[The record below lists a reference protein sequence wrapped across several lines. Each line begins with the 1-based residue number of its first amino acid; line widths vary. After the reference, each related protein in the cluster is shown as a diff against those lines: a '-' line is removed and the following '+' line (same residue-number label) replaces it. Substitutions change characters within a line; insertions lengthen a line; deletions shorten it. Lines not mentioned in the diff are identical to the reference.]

1 MTDMDLANDPKI
13 IKITTRNAFLQE
25 GLRQARNMMIL
36 KSLNYK
42 EQLEFQTKENESLN
56 DEFKNAMKDFVRLKN
71 QVEMFEME
79 NERLK
84 NQAIAD
90 MKSGAEKELIGL
102 RNEVAGLKDQNSFL
116 KLDLQGRDRRLS
128 DMRDQ
133 LIRSQNNAN
142 FSSPQANDSAELR
155 GKIIRLEGDLQASRD
170 SQLNQQRIADR
181 LNQELTQSRD
191 RIATL
196 EQSLRN
202 GSNQIRTIPVPQ
214 PVPSLQPNP
223 ITSALSNSQK
233 IELDNLRQQ
242 NQRLQEQ
249 LASATA
255 STDRNLFDQRI
266 RELNQ
271 KNLTAQVQLDQE
283 RRRSLGLQK
292 ELEEA
297 REIKRGII
305 EKGES
310 ANLKV
315 GLLNDEL
322 ENAQNRISSLEKA
335 LIAAREAIRILRNGG
350 NDRSTIN
357 VSLGNPANSGTL
369 SNRRTNLPLRAPSR
383 QYGSF
388 NERAPSSFSLNPST
402 SITTP
407 KVNRVPIGNAS
418 LKVSAQVQFLNNRNR
433 PASFTEFF
441 LVENSLDEIA
451 ANARINLPSNQGISS
466 FSELW
471 ARAIQRGYRFPGVAA
486 NIRNALASS
495 SLSRIKTNSVGEATL
510 SNVQPGDY
518 FLVGTST
525 LGQVGVVWSKP
536 ISIKTGENIMS
547 LSLKDASW
555 AE

>member
-1 MTDMDLANDPKI
+1 
-13 IKITTRNAFLQE
+13 
-25 GLRQARNMMIL
+25 
-36 KSLNYK
+36 
-42 EQLEFQTKENESLN
+42 
-56 DEFKNAMKDFVRLKN
+56 
-71 QVEMFEME
+71 MFEME

-84 NQAIAD
+84 NEAIAD
-90 MKSGAEKELIGL
+90 IKSGAEKELIGL

-214 PVPSLQPNP
+214 PLPSLQPNP

-249 LASATA
+249 LALATA

-297 REIKRGII
+297 REIKRGIL

-357 VSLGNPANSGTL
+357 VSLGSPANSGILT
-369 SNRRTNLPLRAPSR
+369 NRRTNLPLRTPSR
-383 QYGSF
+383 QYPSF
-388 NERAPSSFSLNPST
+388 NERTPSSFSLNPSG

-471 ARAIQRGYRFPGVAA
+471 ARAIQRGYRFPVLLQ
-486 NIRNALASS
+486 IYEMHLHHPVFLASKQ
-495 SLSRIKTNSVGEATL
+495 IPSVR
-510 SNVQPGDY
+510 QR
-518 FLVGTST
+518 
-525 LGQVGVVWSKP
+525 
-536 ISIKTGENIMS
+536 
-547 LSLKDASW
+547 
-555 AE
+555 